1 MDGVSFWLIYGV
13 SFNQFTKS
21 TGNFSFVIF
30 VRLNLK
36 TNAKS
41 EHVASARSTKS
52 AHLPDL
58 PYLPQLGENEI
69 KRNPESHVLLIE
81 LLKKKI

>member
-13 SFNQFTKS
+13 SFKQFTKS

-36 TNAKS
+36 TNTKS

-58 PYLPQLGENEI
+58 PDLPKPGENEI
-69 KRNPESHVLLIE
+69 KRDPV
-81 LLKKKI
+81 